1 MSSKTE
7 ALRILAKMQRL
18 ALIKERHRTLILDA
32 RDDHDDFTEALGDD
46 DEYEPVE
53 AVDHL
58 EIDDYAYDMS

>member
-1 MSSKTE
+1 MGSGFS
-7 ALRILAKMQRL
+7 RRY
-18 ALIKERHRTLILDA
+18 
-32 RDDHDDFTEALGDD
+32 DFTEALGDD